1 MNNNA
6 GKFHITV
13 CTLVYPYLD
22 KGVGRFVEW
31 YKTDATEEFRGITSF
46 IKAKL
51 SENYAKRLGFP
62 YIHHIGRTEVNLGS
76 YPEKLLQSNQDFVR
90 FGIEE
95 DNPHSFWEFVITPSK
110 LEEIW
115 SNSQAGAYIQ
125 LFDLTFY
132 EDIQRDHSISISK
145 CEELRTGLVFE
156 SKCVVA
162 MGLGF
167 IENHRSMTL
176 ADYEAI
182 TGKDPVMLQARQHYY
197 DPVMHDFFI
206 SEQKPFDEYLK
217 RIRSHFGQA

>member
-1 MNNNA
+1 MNDNA
-6 GKFHITV
+6 EKFHITV

-22 KGVGRFVEW
+22 KGVGRFCDW
-31 YKTDATEEFRGITSF
+31 YKTDVTDEFRGITSF

-51 SENYAKRLGFP
+51 SEHYAKRLGFP
-62 YIHHIGRTEVNLGS
+62 YIHHIDRAEVNLGS

-95 DNPHSFWEFVITPSK
+95 DNPHSFWEFVFTPQK

-132 EDIQRDHSISISK
+132 EDIQRDASISISVSHGIK
-145 CEELRTGLVFE
+145 SGLLFE
-156 SKCVVA
+156 SVNHNALGV
-162 MGLGF
+162 GF
-167 IENHRSMTL
+167 IDKHRSMTL

-182 TGKDPVMLQARQHYY
+182 TGKDPVMLHARQHYY
-197 DPVMHDFFI
+197 DPIQYAYYRDEEI
-206 SEQKPFDEYLK
+206 SFGDYLT
-217 RIRSHFGQA
+217 RMRRRFGQA

>member
-1 MNNNA
+1 MNDNA
-6 GKFHITV
+6 GKFHITI
-13 CTLVYPYLD
+13 CTLGYPHLY

-31 YKTDATEEFRGITSF
+31 YKTDATDEFRGITSF

-51 SENYAKRLGFP
+51 SENYAKRLSFP

-95 DNPHSFWEFVITPSK
+95 DNPHSFWEFVITPQK

-132 EDIQRDHSISISK
+132 EDIQRDPSISISVSHGIK
-145 CEELRTGLVFE
+145 SGLLFE
-156 SKCVVA
+156 SVNHNALGV
-162 MGLGF
+162 GF
-167 IENHRSMTL
+167 IDKHRSMTL

-182 TGKDPVMLQARQHYY
+182 TGKDPVMLHARQHYY
-197 DPVMHDFFI
+197 DPIQYAYYRDEEI
-206 SEQKPFDEYLK
+206 SFGDYLT
-217 RIRSHFGQA
+217 RMRRRFGQA